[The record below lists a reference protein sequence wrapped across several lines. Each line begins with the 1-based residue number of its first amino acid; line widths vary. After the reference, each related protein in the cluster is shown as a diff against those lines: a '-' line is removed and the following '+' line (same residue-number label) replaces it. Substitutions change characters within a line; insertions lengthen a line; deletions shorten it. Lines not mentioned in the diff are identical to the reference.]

1 MTQRGAG
8 AVVRTVV
15 RQGEVAADRAEQVV
29 ADLIGRAAHVGLA
42 RQSDLDELG
51 KRVSELEE
59 HLAATRRRQR
69 GR

>member
-29 ADLIGRAAHVGLA
+29 ADLLGRNGLA

-59 HLAATRRRQR
+59 QLAATRRGQR
-69 GR
+69 G